1 MRLKF
6 DGHTH
11 EKGCGGVS
19 QTPHGSPRA
28 QPLSPPPDQ
37 VGAPESLIRIRV
49 RPYADLARFFPGEGR
64 IRVIETTPG
73 TTVGDLLDSH
83 GLDES
88 RRLTLGVNDVLASRA
103 TQLRDGDTLEV
114 LVPMSGGM

>member
-1 MRLKF
+1 MR
-6 DGHTH
+6 
-11 EKGCGGVS
+11 
-19 QTPHGSPRA
+19 
-28 QPLSPPPDQ
+28 
-37 VGAPESLIRIRV
+37 PETRIRIRV

-64 IRVIETTPG
+64 IRVIETPAG
-73 TTVGDLLDSH
+73 ATVGDVLAAH

-88 RRLTLGVNDVLASRA
+88 RRLTLGVNDELASRA

>member
-1 MRLKF
+1 MI
-6 DGHTH
+6 
-11 EKGCGGVS
+11 EVS
-19 QTPHGSPRA
+19 A
-28 QPLSPPPDQ
+28 
-37 VGAPESLIRIRV
+37 A
-49 RPYADLARFFPGEGR
+49 
-64 IRVIETTPG
+64 
-73 TTVGDLLDSH
+73 TTVGDLLEAH

>member
-1 MRLKF
+1 M
-6 DGHTH
+6 
-11 EKGCGGVS
+11 S
-19 QTPHGSPRA
+19 QTPHSPSPA
-28 QPLSPPPDQ
+28 QPPSSPPDHP
-37 VGAPESLIRIRV
+37 GGPKHCIRIRV

-64 IRVIETTPG
+64 IRVIETPAG
-73 TTVGDLLDSH
+73 ATVGDVLAAH

-88 RRLTLGVNDVLASRA
+88 RRLTLGVNDELASRA